1 MNKGRH
7 FFFFFFPYNPCCS
20 EECCGQLQTAGS
32 VSCLES
38 VSGSERI
45 GGLCGALGCLG
56 GVLCPAK
63 ACLKTL
69 GWCCKAGK
77 VRDGLKRVE

>member
-7 FFFFFFPYNPCCS
+7 FFFFFFPLQSRCS

-45 GGLCGALGCLG
+45 GGALWGSGMPG
-56 GVLCPAK
+56 GSSLPCQVLPENTWVV
-63 ACLKTL
+63 LQ
-69 GWCCKAGK
+69 GW
-77 VRDGLKRVE
+77 ES